1 MPDLEISVVAP
12 VLNEEGSVRE
22 LHARLTEVLA
32 PLGSY
37 EIVIVDDGSTDG
49 TWELLSA
56 LAARDPHLRLVRLS
70 RNFGHQVAMTAGL
83 DAARGDA
90 VVLMDGDLQDPPE
103 VIPHL
108 VARWYDGYDVVY
120 AVRSVRPGETRFK
133 LWTAKVFYRLIGRM
147 SPVSIPE
154 DAGDFR
160 LLARPAADALR
171 RMPEQARF
179 LRGMSSWIGFRQT
192 GVPYERDARRAGETK
207 YPTRKM
213 VRFAVDAITSFS
225 TTPLRIVGGVGFT
238 LVVFFVGYL
247 GYTIYRRFFTDATVP
262 GWTTVIVLLL
272 LIGGAQLIALGV
284 IGQYIARI
292 YDESKR
298 RPLYVVSEVV
308 GGEAVGVD
316 DADRS

>member
-108 VARWYDGYDVVY
+108 VARWHDGYDVVY

-147 SPVSIPE
+147 SPVAIPE